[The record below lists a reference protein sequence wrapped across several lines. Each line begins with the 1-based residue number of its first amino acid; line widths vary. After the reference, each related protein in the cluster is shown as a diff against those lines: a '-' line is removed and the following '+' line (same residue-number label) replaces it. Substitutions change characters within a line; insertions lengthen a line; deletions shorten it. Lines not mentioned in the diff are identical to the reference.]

1 MIQKYKILKI
11 EFDCSLNAPDHKWT
25 LSDQLDTEEHLN
37 RVYSGTIC
45 FAEDE
50 NDLIERIT
58 SKSGWCIKS
67 IDFKL

>member
-1 MIQKYKILKI
+1 MHKYRILKI
-11 EFDCSLNAPDHKWT
+11 EFNC
-25 LSDQLDTEEHLN
+25 SDQLDTEEHLN
-37 RVYSGTIC
+37 RVYSGTIS

-58 SKSGWCIKS
+58 SKAGFPIKS

>member
-1 MIQKYKILKI
+1 MMHKYQILRI
-11 EFDCSLNAPDHKWT
+11 EFNCSDEP
-25 LSDQLDTEEHLN
+25 DTEEHLN
-37 RVYSGTIC
+37 RVYSGTIS

-58 SKSGWCIKS
+58 SKAGCPIKS